1 MYARLY
7 TNICKFVLP
16 SSHRGMAGLPVAARI
31 LCVADFLVGFALLV
45 TADLNGDLPVEPL
58 EKTQKLVGGEPAE
71 MPVHQV

>member
-1 MYARLY
+1 
-7 TNICKFVLP
+7 
-16 SSHRGMAGLPVAARI
+16 MAGLPVAARI